1 MVRKRDESF
10 SGLQNKNKSTQ
21 IQLNEYAKREN
32 ATFFWHIFLYM
43 GRLWQVFTI
52 FADIYHSRII
62 PMYTILI
69 IEDEPRVA
77 NLLMN
82 GLEENGYQVMVAY
95 DGLMGL
101 RLFQA
106 HSFDLV
112 ISDIVLPKMNG
123 FELCKEIRKVNSCI
137 PILMLTALGATD
149 DKLDGFDAGA
159 DDYIVKPFDF
169 RELNARIKVLLK
181 RGNSDKKDLPHELS
195 YADLRIDLQGKNVER
210 NGISI
215 KLSPKEYNLLLYMV
229 ENAERVLSRIEIAEK
244 VWNTHFDTGTN
255 FIDVYINYLRKK
267 IDRNFEPKLIH
278 TKAGMGFIL
287 TDKL

>member
-21 IQLNEYAKREN
+21 IQLNEYARREN
-32 ATFFWHIFLYM
+32 TTFFWHIFLYM

-159 DDYIVKPFDF
+159 DDYMVKPFDF